1 MVFIID
7 LPRFQ
12 TAEERDSQKL
22 TTFAEDL
29 SYFLSAQ
36 KLDEKL
42 VNSLRNYD
50 FSETRQYGF
59 VHSM

>member
-7 LPRFQ
+7 LPKLDPSVQ
-12 TAEERDSQKL
+12 GQGTL
-22 TTFAEDL
+22 TTFGQDL

-36 KLDEKL
+36 GLDDRL
-42 VNSLRNYD
+42 VESLKNYD
-50 FSETRQYGF
+50 FSETERYGF

>member
-7 LPRFQ
+7 LPKLDPSVQ
-12 TAEERDSQKL
+12 EKTTL
-22 TTFAEDL
+22 TTFGQDL

-36 KLDEKL
+36 GLDGRL
-42 VNSLRNYD
+42 VESLKNYD
-50 FSETRQYGF
+50 FSETERYGF